1 MRLLLWTQP
10 LVSLN
15 QGYILCFFGF
25 LYYIYKSIGK
35 DVYGEKR
42 IQVDGPPGVDGN
54 PLKLEYRVWNPFR
67 SKLAA
72 AILGGEFVRSR
83 FMKQQGVVSSFN
95 NNLLFTFNFASWLFP
110 YYDNFFL
117 WPRYLSSHFPIVKFF
132 IFWNIFRWTCRLQT
146 LMTVYQVLPLRM
158 SISPIFDRT
167 LIGPFDYFFL
177 CKHFFRLSRFLP
189 DLHVPTPRPSLPALL
204 LTGVDHIHISPGTKV
219 LYIGAS
225 AGTTVSHVSDIVG
238 PTGCVYAVEFAHR

>member
-1 MRLLLWTQP
+1 
-10 LVSLN
+10 VSLN

-95 NNLLFTFNFASWLFP
+95 NNLLFTFNFAS
-110 YYDNFFL
+110 
-117 WPRYLSSHFPIVKFF
+117 
-132 IFWNIFRWTCRLQT
+132 
-146 LMTVYQVLPLRM
+146 
-158 SISPIFDRT
+158 
-167 LIGPFDYFFL
+167 
-177 CKHFFRLSRFLP
+177 
-189 DLHVPTPRPSLPALL
+189 
-204 LTGVDHIHISPGTKV
+204 
-219 LYIGAS
+219 
-225 AGTTVSHVSDIVG
+225 
-238 PTGCVYAVEFAHR
+238 